1 MKNKKLK
8 KGLMIG
14 GFSLLG
20 ILVLLLV
27 LPLCFQNKIAQRVLK
42 ESDRFLNAKV
52 TMENFHLS
60 LFRTFP
66 NPTLVLKGVTV
77 ENVGQFKGVTL
88 LKVDD
93 FMASVNLFSIFSDTY
108 KIKKVIIN
116 NPKVNLITTAKGSN
130 WDIMKNDDE
139 KKDDGESH
147 FNLKFDKIVLNN
159 ANISYKD
166 VPGNMSAK
174 VKDLDFSL
182 SGNLSSD
189 FTTLQ
194 TAFTTPSVDFKYN
207 GIKYLSSAKLKLKA
221 AIDADFNK
229 KKYTV
234 KDNEIS
240 INALVFSLQGWVT
253 MLKNGMDMDLK
264 LNLPKNDFKNII
276 SLIPA
281 IYAKNFEDIKTSGKV
296 ALTAFA
302 KGKMV
307 GDTYPS
313 FDANLK
319 ISDAMFRYPSL
330 PASVDKINIDAEVKS
345 PGGSLDKMVADI
357 RQFHFVIINNPF
369 DLTAHV
375 ATPISDPD
383 VAATLK
389 GILDLS
395 QIKKV
400 YPLEA
405 TQKMSGIFNM
415 DVSLAGRLSY
425 LEKKQYNKF
434 KASGVMSVKDLLMQ
448 NVDLFDQD
456 VAVSTAKLQFTSAY
470 ADLQNL
476 NAKVGKN
483 DFSIKGKVENYIPYI
498 FSNGTLKG
506 SLTANSNRLNINE
519 LFASDEEADNTT
531 SDTTSQSLFKVPAN
545 LDMTAKMNVKNLQ
558 YDDVKMQNAVL
569 LCSIRDAKLH
579 VQQLSADLFS
589 GSIKADGAYSNPDYN
604 QGLADVTSLS
614 VSNISARQLCESFH
628 LFDKFLPVFKTAA
641 GNISMTMKA
650 NSFLDETM
658 AIDYQTMS
666 AEGTLGLLDIQFMNS
681 GTLKMINEALK
692 LANVKA
698 VPIKGAQVKYK
709 VKDGKMIT
717 QPFSFKMSQGKVDVE
732 TGSIGLDKSLNYT
745 AVVTM
750 PSSVM
755 GTETV
760 NLAKSLAQKAKLKGF
775 DASSLDEVK
784 FAVKI
789 GGTLNKPTVSV
800 GLDQAR
806 STMKEA
812 VAGVVDDAKMQVKEK
827 VDEAKA
833 KAIEEAQKKAD
844 ELIAAAQQKADELV
858 EAQRKAGEK
867 LIEAARTEAQK
878 SIDAAKNPLEKAAKQ
893 TAANLA
899 IAEAEKKAAQLNAET
914 QKKANKLVDNAR
926 AEGNKLIDAARR

>member
-1 MKNKKLK
+1 MKNKKWK

-108 KIKKVIIN
+108 KIKKVIVN
-116 NPKVNLITTAKGSN
+116 NPKVNLITTATGSN
-130 WDIMKNDDE
+130 WDIVKSDEEQGEDDS
-139 KKDDGESH
+139 ESH

-159 ANISYKD
+159 AYITYKD
-166 VPGNMSAK
+166 VPGKMYAK

-194 TAFTTPSVDFKYN
+194 TAFTTPSTDFKYN

-240 INALVFSLQGWVT
+240 INALVFSLQGWVA
-253 MLKNGMDMDLK
+253 MLQNGMDMDLK

-313 FDANLK
+313 FKAQLN

-330 PASVDKINIDAEVKS
+330 PASVDKINIDAGVSS

-369 DLTAHV
+369 DLTAHI

-400 YPLEA
+400 YPLEEGK
-405 TQKMSGIFNM
+405 QMSGTFNM
-415 DVSLAGRLSY
+415 DLSMAGRLSY

-434 KASGVMSVKDLLMQ
+434 KASGMMSVKDLLLK
-448 NVDLFDQD
+448 NVDMFKQD

-470 ADLQNL
+470 ADLQSFA
-476 NAKVGKN
+476 AKIGRN
-483 DFSIKGKVENYIPYI
+483 DLSMKGKVENYIPYI
-498 FSNGTLKG
+498 FSDGTLRG
-506 SLTANSNRLNINE
+506 NLIVSSNYLNVNE
-519 LFASDEEADNTT
+519 VLVEDDEASASAPDTSITT
-531 SDTTSQSLFKVPAN
+531 VFKVPSN
-545 LDMTAKMNVKNLQ
+545 LDMTATASVNELQ
-558 YDDVKMQNAVL
+558 YDNINMKNAKL
-569 LCSIRDAKLH
+569 SCTIRDSKL
-579 VQQLSADLFS
+579 VIQKLAANLFS
-589 GSIKADGAYSNPDYN
+589 GAINVDGLYSNPSYN
-604 QGLADVTSLS
+604 QGYADINVDVNT
-614 VSNISARQLCESFH
+614 ISARHLCETFN
-628 LFDKFLPVFKTAA
+628 LFNTFLPVLKNAN
-641 GNISMTMKA
+641 GNISLNLKGNTV
-650 NSFLDETM
+650 LDETM
-658 AIDYQTMS
+658 SPDYTSMN
-666 AEGTLGLLDIQFMNS
+666 AEGTLGLLDIQFMNN

-698 VPIKGAQVKYK
+698 VPIKGVKVNYK

-732 TGSIGLDKSLNYT
+732 SGSVGLDKSLNYT

-755 GTETV
+755 GAETV

-789 GGTLNKPTVSV
+789 GGSLNKPTISV

-812 VAGVVDDAKMQVKEK
+812 VAGVVDDAKTQVKEK

-844 ELIAAAQQKADELV
+844 ELIAAAQKKADELV

-878 SIDAAKNPLEKAAKQ
+878 SIDAAQNPLEKAAKQ

>member
-1 MKNKKLK
+1 
-8 KGLMIG
+8 MIG

-52 TMENFHLS
+52 TMENFHIS

-66 NPTLVLKGVTV
+66 NPTLVLKDVTV
-77 ENVGQFKGVTL
+77 VNTGQFKGVTL

-93 FMASVNLFSIFSDTY
+93 FMASVNLWSIFSDTY

-116 NPKVNLITTAKGSN
+116 NPKVNLIKTAHGAN
-130 WDIMKNDDE
+130 WDIMKKDDK
-139 KKDDGESH
+139 KKDDSESH

-159 ANISYKD
+159 AYITYKD
-166 VPGNMSAK
+166 VPGKMYAK
-174 VKDLDFSL
+174 VKDLDFTL
-182 SGNLSSD
+182 SGNLSND

-194 TAFTTPSVDFKYN
+194 TAFTTPSTDFKYN

-240 INALVFSLQGWVT
+240 INALVFSLKGWVM

-307 GDTYPS
+307 GDSYPS
-313 FDANLK
+313 FDAILK
-319 ISDAMFRYPSL
+319 IDDAMFRYPSL
-330 PASVDKINIDAEVKS
+330 PAAVNKINIDAEVKS

-369 DLTAHV
+369 DLTAHI

-389 GILDLS
+389 GVLDLS
-395 QIKKV
+395 QIKQV
-400 YPLEA
+400 YPLEKGK
-405 TQKMSGIFNM
+405 QLSGIFNM
-415 DVSLAGRLSY
+415 DVSLAGRMSY
-425 LEKKQYNKF
+425 LEKKQYGKF
-434 KASGVMSVKDLLMQ
+434 KASGAMSVKNMVMQ
-448 NVDLFDQD
+448 NVDLFKQD

-470 ADLQNL
+470 ADLQNFV
-476 NAKVGKN
+476 AKVGQN

-498 FSNGTLKG
+498 FSDGTLRG
-506 SLTANSNRLNINE
+506 TLTSSSNRLNINE
-519 LFASDEEADNTT
+519 LFADDEDAET
-531 SDTTSQSLFKVPAN
+531 SATDTTSRTLFKVPAN

-569 LCSIRDAKLH
+569 VCTIRDAKLR
-579 VQQLSADLFS
+579 VDQLSANLFS
-589 GSIKADGAYSNPDYN
+589 GNIKANGAYSNPAYN
-604 QGLADVTSLS
+604 QGLADVGSLS
-614 VSNISARQLCESFH
+614 VSTISARQLCESFH
-628 LFDKFLPVFKTAA
+628 LFEKFLPVFKTAA
-641 GNISMTMKA
+641 GNLSMTMKA

-658 AIDYQTMS
+658 AIDYSTMT
-666 AEGTLGLLDIQFMNS
+666 AEGTLGLIDLKFMNNE
-681 GTLKMINEALK
+681 TLKLINEALK

-698 VPIKGAQVKYK
+698 MPIKGVTVNYK
-709 VKDGKMIT
+709 VKDGKMVT
-717 QPFSFKMSQGKVDVE
+717 QPFSFKTSQGTVNVE
-732 TGSIGLDKSLNYT
+732 TGTIGLDKSLNYT
-745 AVVTM
+745 AVVTI
-750 PSSVM
+750 PSSVL

-760 NLAKSLAQKAKLKGF
+760 NMAKSLAQKAKLKNWN
-775 DASSLDEVK
+775 AESANEIK

-806 STMKEA
+806 STMKET
-812 VAGVVDDAKMQVKEK
+812 VASVVDDAKAQVKDK

-844 ELIAAAQQKADELV
+844 ELVDAAQKKADELV

-878 SIDAAKNPLEKAAKQ
+878 SIDAAQNPLEKAAKQ

-926 AEGNKLIDAARR
+926 AEGNKLIDAARK

>member
-1 MKNKKLK
+1 MKNKKWK

-14 GFSLLG
+14 GFTLLG
-20 ILVLLLV
+20 IIVLLLV

-42 ESDRFLNAKV
+42 ESDRYLNAKV

-77 ENVGQFKGVTL
+77 ENTGKFKGVTL

-93 FMASVNLFSIFSDTY
+93 FMASVNLWSIFSDTY
-108 KIKKVIIN
+108 KIKKVIVN
-116 NPKVNLITTAKGSN
+116 NPKVNLIKTAHGAN
-130 WDIMKNDDE
+130 WDIVKSDDK
-139 KKDDGESH
+139 KKDDSESH

-159 ANISYKD
+159 AYITYKD
-166 VPGNMSAK
+166 VPGKMYAK

-182 SGNLSSD
+182 SGNLSND

-194 TAFTTPSVDFKYN
+194 TAFTTPSTDFKYN

-221 AIDADFNK
+221 AIDANFK
-229 KKYTV
+229 KSKYTIQ
-234 KDNEIS
+234 DNEIA
-240 INALVFSLQGWVT
+240 INALVFSLKGWVQ

-281 IYAKNFEDIKTSGKV
+281 IYTKDFEDVKASGKV

-313 FDANLK
+313 FKAHLNV
-319 ISDAMFRYPSL
+319 SDAMFRYPSL
-330 PASVDKINIDAEVKS
+330 PAAVEKINIDAGVSS
-345 PGGSLDKMVADI
+345 PGGSLDKMVTDI
-357 RQFHFVIINNPF
+357 SKFHFVIINNPF
-369 DLTAHV
+369 DLTAHI

-389 GILDLS
+389 GVLDLG
-395 QIKKV
+395 QIKNV

-405 TQKMSGIFNM
+405 SKKMSGILNM
-415 DVSLAGRLSY
+415 DVSLAGRMSY
-425 LEKKQYNKF
+425 LEKKQYGKF
-434 KASGVMSVKDLLMQ
+434 KASGVMSVKNLVMQ
-448 NVDLFDQD
+448 NVDLFKQD

-470 ADLQNL
+470 ADLQSFV
-476 NAKVGKN
+476 AKVGQN

-498 FSNGTLKG
+498 FSDGTLRG
-506 SLTANSNRLNINE
+506 SLTSNSNRLNINE
-519 LFASDEEADNTT
+519 LFADDDSEQSAT
-531 SDTTSQSLFKVPAN
+531 DTTSKSLFKVPAN
-545 LDMTAKMNVKNLQ
+545 LDMTANMNVKDLQ
-558 YDDVKMQNAVL
+558 YDDVKMQNAVVV
-569 LCSIRDAKLH
+569 CTIRNAKLR
-579 VQQLSADLFS
+579 VQQLSANLFS
-589 GSIKADGAYSNPDYN
+589 GSIKADGAYSNPTYN

-614 VSNISARQLCESFH
+614 VSKISARQLCESFH
-628 LFDKFLPVFKTAA
+628 LFEKFLPVFKNAV
-641 GNISMTMKA
+641 GNLTMTMKA

-658 AIDYQTMS
+658 AIDYATMT
-666 AEGTLGLLDIQFMNS
+666 AEGTLGLVDI
-681 GTLKMINEALK
+681 K
-692 LANVKA
+692 LANMETLNQINELLKVTNMKA
-698 VPIKGAQVKYK
+698 VWLKDVKVNYK
-709 VKDGKMIT
+709 VKDGKMVT
-717 QPFSFKMSQGKVDVE
+717 QPFSFKVSQSKVDVE
-732 TGSIGLDKSLNYT
+732 SGTVGLDKSLNYT

-750 PSSVM
+750 PSSVL
-755 GTETV
+755 GQETV
-760 NLAKSLAQKAKLKGF
+760 GVAQSLAQKAKLKGF
-775 DASSLDEVK
+775 NASALDEIK

-806 STMKEA
+806 STMK
-812 VAGVVDDAKMQVKEK
+812 GVVDNVVDNAKQQAKEK

-844 ELIAAAQQKADELV
+844 ELIEAAQKKADELV
-858 EAQRKAGEK
+858 EAQKKAGEK
-867 LIEAARTEAQK
+867 LIEAARAEAQK
-878 SIDAAKNPLEKAAKQ
+878 SIDAAQNPLEKAAKQ

-926 AEGNKLIDAARR
+926 AEGNKLIEAARR